1 MKTSSISTKH
11 LRRVPISVDS
21 EVRGGEPCFT
31 GTRVP
36 VSSLFVN
43 LEGGVSLDEYLDAFP
58 AVKRAQALAVLE
70 CGHHAALQAAPRE
83 LGFKPLTS
91 R

>member
-1 MKTSSISTKH
+1 MKTSFTPAGRH
-11 LRRVPISVDS
+11 RRPPISVDA

-58 AVKRAQALAVLE
+58 TVKRAQALAVLQRAK
-70 CGHHAALQAAPRE
+70 H
-83 LGFKPLTS
+83 
-91 R
+91 

>member
-1 MKTSSISTKH
+1 MKTSP
-11 LRRVPISVDS
+11 LPVRRTRRLPISVAA

-58 AVKRAQALAVLE
+58 AVKRTQALAVLE
-70 CGHHAALQAAPRE
+70 FCHHAAVEAVPS
-83 LGFKPLTS
+83 K
-91 R
+91 

>member
-1 MKTSSISTKH
+1 MKTSSTFDKRP
-11 LRRVPISVDS
+11 RRLPITTDP
-21 EVRGGEPCFT
+21 EVRSGEPCFT

-58 AVKRAQALAVLE
+58 AVKRAQALAVLS
-70 CGHHAALQAAPRE
+70 LVITPRW
-83 LGFKPLTS
+83 KPHP
-91 R
+91 

>member
-1 MKTSSISTKH
+1 MKTSP
-11 LRRVPISVDS
+11 LPVRRTRRLPISVAA

-58 AVKRAQALAVLE
+58 AVKRTQALAVLE
-70 CGHHAALQAAPRE
+70 FGHHAVVEAVPS
-83 LGFKPLTS
+83 K
-91 R
+91 

>member
-1 MKTSSISTKH
+1 MKTSSMAA
-11 LRRVPISVDS
+11 RRHRRPPITVDA

-36 VSSLFVN
+36 ISSLFVN

-58 AVKRAQALAVLE
+58 TVKRAQALAVLQRAK
-70 CGHHAALQAAPRE
+70 H
-83 LGFKPLTS
+83 
-91 R
+91 

>member
-1 MKTSSISTKH
+1 MKTSSASRKRP
-11 LRRVPISVDS
+11 RRLPISVDP

-58 AVKRAQALAVLE
+58 AVSRKQAVAVLE
-70 CGHHAALQAAPRE
+70 YAHGAALEAVPA
-83 LGFKPLTS
+83 K
-91 R
+91 

>member
-1 MKTSSISTKH
+1 MKTSLVLAKRPSR
-11 LRRVPISVDS
+11 LPICIDP
-21 EVRGGEPCFT
+21 EVRSGEPCFT

-58 AVKRAQALAVLE
+58 AVKRAQALAILE
-70 CGHHAALQAAPRE
+70 FGHHAALEAAPAR
-83 LGFKPLTS
+83 
-91 R
+91 

>member
-1 MKTSSISTKH
+1 MKSPSAIHKRP
-11 LRRVPISVDS
+11 RRLPITVDA

-43 LEGGVSLDEYLDAFP
+43 LAGGVSLDEYLDAFP
-58 AVKRAQALAVLE
+58 AVSRAQAIAVLE
-70 CGHHAALQAAPRE
+70 LSTWPGQAGV
-83 LGFKPLTS
+83 LSSKP
-91 R
+91 

>member
-1 MKTSSISTKH
+1 MKTSSMPA
-11 LRRVPISVDS
+11 RRQRRPPISADP

-70 CGHHAALQAAPRE
+70 YGHHAALQAAPA
-83 LGFKPLTS
+83 K
-91 R
+91 

>member
-1 MKTSSISTKH
+1 MKPTATPTRRPRRPPISTD
-11 LRRVPISVDS
+11 P

-70 CGHHAALQAAPRE
+70 FGHHAALEAVPA
-83 LGFKPLTS
+83 K
-91 R
+91 

>member
-1 MKTSSISTKH
+1 MKTASTLPKRP
-11 LRRVPISVDS
+11 RRLPIAVDS

-58 AVKRAQALAVLE
+58 AVRRAHALAVLE
-70 CGHHAALQAAPRE
+70 YGHHAALEAVPS
-83 LGFKPLTS
+83 K
-91 R
+91 

>member
-1 MKTSSISTKH
+1 MHMKTS
-11 LRRVPISVDS
+11 LAPARRPRRLPVSVDP
-21 EVRGGEPCFT
+21 EVRGGEPCFS

-70 CGHHAALQAAPRE
+70 FGHHAALEAVPA
-83 LGFKPLTS
+83 K
-91 R
+91 

>member
-1 MKTSSISTKH
+1 MKTAIAAS
-11 LRRVPISVDS
+11 RRQRRLPISVDP
-21 EVRGGEPCFT
+21 EVRSGEPCFT

-43 LEGGVSLDEYLDAFP
+43 LQGGVSLDEYLDAFP

-70 CGHHAALQAAPRE
+70 FGHHAALEAVPA
-83 LGFKPLTS
+83 K
-91 R
+91 

>member
-1 MKTSSISTKH
+1 MNAPSAVP
-11 LRRVPISVDS
+11 RRPRKLPISVDS
-21 EVRGGEPCFT
+21 EVRGGEPCFV

-58 AVKRAQALAVLE
+58 AVKRSQALAVLE
-70 CGHHAALQAAPRE
+70 FGHRAALDTVPA
-83 LGFKPLTS
+83 K
-91 R
+91 

>member
-1 MKTSSISTKH
+1 MKTSFTPAGRH
-11 LRRVPISVDS
+11 RRPPISVDA

-43 LEGGVSLDEYLDAFP
+43 LESGVSLDKYLDAFP
-58 AVKRAQALAVLE
+58 TVKRAQALAVLQRAK
-70 CGHHAALQAAPRE
+70 H
-83 LGFKPLTS
+83 
-91 R
+91 

>member
-1 MKTSSISTKH
+1 MKTIASP
-11 LRRVPISVDS
+11 RRPRRLPITIDP

-36 VSSLFVN
+36 VSSLFEN

-58 AVKRAQALAVLE
+58 TVKRAQALAVLE
-70 CGHHAALQAAPRE
+70 YGHHAALASVPER
-83 LGFKPLTS
+83 
-91 R
+91 

>member
-1 MKTSSISTKH
+1 MKTSSTPTGRH
-11 LRRVPISVDS
+11 RRPPISVDS

-58 AVKRAQALAVLE
+58 TVKRAQALAVLQRAK
-70 CGHHAALQAAPRE
+70 H
-83 LGFKPLTS
+83 
-91 R
+91 

>member
-1 MKTSSISTKH
+1 MKTATASVKRP
-11 LRRVPISVDS
+11 RRLPISVDPA
-21 EVRGGEPCFT
+21 VRSGEPCFT

-43 LEGGVSLDEYLDAFP
+43 LEGGVGLNEYMDAFP
-58 AVKRAQALAVLE
+58 AVKRSQAVAVLE
-70 CGHHAALQAAPRE
+70 FGHRAALAAI
-83 LGFKPLTS
+83 LS